1 MTEIRH
7 PGTENSAAGYASRP
21 EPTGWVGWVLFA
33 GIMLF
38 MVGSFQIIAGL
49 VALFNHSY
57 YLVTSSK
64 LVLEMNYTAWGWTHI
79 IIGAIAILAGLGC
92 IAGKTWARVVGIGFA
107 FLSALANIGFLGAY
121 PVWSVIMITVD
132 VLAIYAL
139 AVHGR
144 EVRYM
149 D

>member
-1 MTEIRH
+1 MTEMRH
-7 PGTENSAAGYASRP
+7 PGTEYSTTGYTPRP

-38 MVGSFQIIAGL
+38 MVGAFQIIAGL
-49 VALFNHSY
+49 VALFNDKY
-57 YLVTSSK
+57 YLVSSSK
-64 LVLEMNYTAWGWTHI
+64 LVLEMDYTAWGWVHLGL
-79 IIGAIAILAGLGC
+79 GALAILAGMGC

-107 FLSALANIGFLGAY
+107 FLSALSNIGFLGAY

-132 VLAIYAL
+132 VLVIYAL

-144 EVRYM
+144 EVKYM

>member
-1 MTEIRH
+1 MTEMRQ
-7 PGTENSAAGYASRP
+7 PGTEYSAATYTPRP

-38 MVGSFQIIAGL
+38 MVGAFQIIAGL
-49 VALFNHSY
+49 VALFNDKY

-64 LVLEMNYTAWGWTHI
+64 LVLQMDYTAWGWAHLI
-79 IIGAIAILAGLGC
+79 LGAVAILAGLGC

-107 FLSALANIGFLGAY
+107 FVSALANIGFLGAY

>member
-1 MTEIRH
+1 MTEMRQ
-7 PGTENSAAGYASRP
+7 PGTEQSAASYARGS

-38 MVGSFQIIAGL
+38 MVGAFQIIAGL
-49 VALFNHSY
+49 VALFNDKY
-57 YLVTSSK
+57 YLVPSSK
-64 LVLEMNYTAWGWTHI
+64 LVLEMNYTAWGWTHVI
-79 IIGAIAILAGLGC
+79 LGAVAILAGMGC

-107 FLSALANIGFLGAY
+107 VVSAIANIGFLGAY
-121 PVWSVIMITVD
+121 PVWSVTMIAVD

-144 EVRYM
+144 EVQYM

>member
-1 MTEIRH
+1 MAETRH
-7 PGTENSAAGYASRP
+7 SGTDYPVSTYPARP

-38 MVGSFQIIAGL
+38 MVGAFQIIAGL
-49 VALFNHSY
+49 VALFNDKY

-64 LVLEMNYTAWGWTHI
+64 LVLEMDYTAWGWVHVI
-79 IIGAIAILAGLGC
+79 LGAVAILAGMGC

-107 FLSALANIGFLGAY
+107 FVSAIANIGFLGAY

-139 AVHGR
+139 SVHGR
-144 EVRYM
+144 EVKYM